1 MEVKKRGK
9 VYYPVYEEIN
19 CSVRVIN
26 KETGYVL
33 NWNKQEQVF
42 YCWILNEYEN
52 FVRSGNGIVY
62 HNLDTMALRC
72 ATTKKTIHGYVK
84 RLCEVGLL
92 VKSKVKKGFIESSSY
107 EVMDVF
113 EYPFV
118 MENNIPETDIGM
130 MKLLG
135 KYDSDSDG
143 ANKQFKSHYSDKAG
157 QDSYYQCSTKGQYF
171 EEFEEFDDLPF

>member
-92 VKSKVKKGFIESSSY
+92 IKSKVKKGFIERSNKLKTHASEVSY
-107 EVMDVF
+107 K
-113 EYPFV
+113 
-118 MENNIPETDIGM
+118 NNV
-130 MKLLG
+130 
-135 KYDSDSDG
+135 
-143 ANKQFKSHYSDKAG
+143 
-157 QDSYYQCSTKGQYF
+157 
-171 EEFEEFDDLPF
+171 EEFSKFGVYELTIDLDGVIKNISKRDFCYI